1 MDRVQEQ
8 ARPRQ
13 TRAVIGAVTG
23 QGSPWYSITR
33 PGGSSLWVRNPWLWR
48 VVSGAFLLW
57 LLPDAIGLWQS
68 GHVLAYRLVVL
79 ALLVSY
85 CGVYLMVWPSGSR
98 PSPSLRWWV
107 ILAVWGVTLAGLL
120 GPGSIGVLMYVMI
133 SGAAVLPTNRAF
145 LLLWTTLA
153 GMALYTGL
161 SEQGTQWTE
170 IIIFGSITL
179 MMIALMGNVR
189 AIRELQAARDEVA
202 RLAVADERS
211 RIARDLHDVLGH
223 NLTTITVKASLAR
236 KLLERGEAE
245 PAAVEISD
253 VERLSRQSL
262 TDVRATVSAQR
273 RVSLPEELA
282 GARAVLTAAGI
293 EPVLPQASE
302 DVRPE
307 YSEVFAYVLREAVT
321 NVVRHSGAS
330 RCAVS
335 LGASWL
341 DVTDDGT
348 SRTSVTEGPTGNG
361 LNGIR
366 ERLSPLG
373 GSLRVG
379 RAPGGGFQLHAFVG
393 AP

>member
-1 MDRVQEQ
+1 MQERQ
-8 ARPRQ
+8 AR
-13 TRAVIGAVTG
+13 ALIGAVTG
-23 QGSPWYSITR
+23 EGPPWYSITR
-33 PGGSSLWVRNPWLWR
+33 PGSDSLWVRDAWLWR

-68 GHVLAYRLVVL
+68 GHVLVYRLVVL
-79 ALLVSY
+79 ALLVIFA
-85 CGVYLMVWPSGSR
+85 GVYLMVWPSGGR
-98 PSPSLRWWV
+98 PSPSSLRWWV
-107 ILAVWGVTLAGLL
+107 TLAVLGVTLAGLL
-120 GPGSIGVLMYVMI
+120 GPGSIGVLMYVLI

-145 LLLWTTLA
+145 VLLWTTMA

-161 SEQGTQWTE
+161 SQQGTQWSE
-170 IIIFGSITL
+170 IVIFGSITL

-189 AIRELQAARDEVA
+189 AIRELQAAREEVA
-202 RLAVADERS
+202 RLAVADERG

-223 NLTTITVKASLAR
+223 NLTTITVKAALAR
-236 KLLERGEAE
+236 KLLERGETK
-245 PAAVEISD
+245 PAAVEIGD

-273 RVSLPEELA
+273 KASLPAELA

-293 EPVLPQASE
+293 EPVLPQATE
-302 DVRPE
+302 NVRPE

-321 NVVRHSGAS
+321 NVVRHSGAT

-348 SRTSVTEGPTGNG
+348 GLTSTVEGPTGNG

-366 ERLSPLG
+366 ERLNPLG

-379 RAPGGGFQLHAFVG
+379 RAPGGGFQLRAFVG

>member
-8 ARPRQ
+8 ALQARL
-13 TRAVIGAVTG
+13 GAVTG
-23 QGSPWYSITR
+23 QSSPWYSITR
-33 PGGSSLWVRNPWLWR
+33 PGGHSLWVRNPWLWR

-57 LLPDAIGLWQS
+57 LLPDAISLWQS

-85 CGVYLMVWPSGSR
+85 CGVYLMVWPSGAR
-98 PSPSLRWWV
+98 PSPSLRWWA

-120 GPGSIGVLMYVMI
+120 GPGSIVVLMYVLI
-133 SGAAVLPTNRAF
+133 AGAAVLPTNRAF
-145 LLLWTTLA
+145 LLLWTTMA

-223 NLTTITVKASLAR
+223 NLTTIIVKASLAR
-236 KLLERGEAE
+236 KLLERGETD
-245 PAAVEISD
+245 PAAVEIGD
-253 VERLSRQSL
+253 VERLSRQAL

-273 RVSLPEELA
+273 RTTLPEELA

-293 EPVLPQASE
+293 EPVLPQATE

-348 SRTSVTEGPTGNG
+348 GLTSTVEGPTGNG

-379 RAPGGGFQLHAFVG
+379 RAPGGGFQLRAFVG

>member
-1 MDRVQEQ
+1 M
-8 ARPRQ
+8 
-13 TRAVIGAVTG
+13 
-23 QGSPWYSITR
+23 
-33 PGGSSLWVRNPWLWR
+33 
-48 VVSGAFLLW
+48 
-57 LLPDAIGLWQS
+57 
-68 GHVLAYRLVVL
+68 L

-85 CGVYLMVWPSGSR
+85 CGVYLMVWPSGRR

-107 ILAVWGVTLAGLL
+107 ILAVLGVTLAGLL
-120 GPGSIGVLMYVMI
+120 GPGSIGVLMYVLI

-145 LLLWTTLA
+145 LLLWTTVA

-236 KLLERGEAE
+236 KLLERGETE

-293 EPVLPQASE
+293 EPVLPQATE

-348 SRTSVTEGPTGNG
+348 GLTSVTEGSTGNG

-379 RAPGGGFQLHAFVG
+379 RAPGGGFQLRAFVS

>member
-1 MDRVQEQ
+1 V
-8 ARPRQ
+8 
-13 TRAVIGAVTG
+13 
-23 QGSPWYSITR
+23 
-33 PGGSSLWVRNPWLWR
+33 
-48 VVSGAFLLW
+48 
-57 LLPDAIGLWQS
+57 
-68 GHVLAYRLVVL
+68 
-79 ALLVSY
+79 LLVIFS
-85 CGVYLMVWPSGSR
+85 GVYLTVWPSGGR
-98 PSPSLRWWV
+98 PSQSPRWV
-107 ILAVWGVTLAGLL
+107 ILAVLGVTLAGLL
-120 GPGSIGVLMYVMI
+120 GPGSIGVLMYVLI

-145 LLLWTTLA
+145 LLLWITMA

-161 SEQGTQWTE
+161 SKQGTQWSE
-170 IIIFGSITL
+170 IIVFGSITL

-189 AIRELQAARDEVA
+189 AIRALQAARDEVA

-236 KLLERGEAE
+236 KLLERGQRE
-245 PAAVEISD
+245 PAAVEIGD
-253 VERLSRQSL
+253 VERLSRQAL

-348 SRTSVTEGPTGNG
+348 GLTSTVEGPTGNG

-379 RAPGGGFQLHAFVG
+379 RAPGGGFQLRAFVG

>member
-1 MDRVQEQ
+1 
-8 ARPRQ
+8 
-13 TRAVIGAVTG
+13 
-23 QGSPWYSITR
+23 
-33 PGGSSLWVRNPWLWR
+33 
-48 VVSGAFLLW
+48 
-57 LLPDAIGLWQS
+57 
-68 GHVLAYRLVVL
+68 VL

-85 CGVYLMVWPSGSR
+85 SGVYLMVWPSGRR
-98 PSPSLRWWV
+98 PSPSLRWGV
-107 ILAVWGVTLAGLL
+107 ILAVLGVTLAGLL
-120 GPGSIGVLMYVMI
+120 GPGSIGVLMYVLI

-145 LLLWTTLA
+145 LLLWTTVA

-170 IIIFGSITL
+170 IIFGSITL

-223 NLTTITVKASLAR
+223 KLTTITVKASLAR
-236 KLLERGEAE
+236 KLLERGETE

-293 EPVLPQASE
+293 EPVLPQATE

-341 DVTDDGT
+341 DVTDEGT
-348 SRTSVTEGPTGNG
+348 GRTSVTEGSTGNG

-379 RAPGGGFQLHAFVG
+379 RAPGGGFQLRAFVS

>member
-1 MDRVQEQ
+1 VDRVQEQ

-13 TRAVIGAVTG
+13 ARVVIGAVTG
-23 QGSPWYSITR
+23 QGPPWYAITR
-33 PGGSSLWVRNPWLWR
+33 PGGDSLWVRNRWLWR
-48 VVSGAFLLW
+48 VVSGALLLW

-85 CGVYLMVWPSGSR
+85 SGVYLAVWPSGGR
-98 PSPSLRWWV
+98 PSQSPRWV
-107 ILAVWGVTLAGLL
+107 ILAVLGVTLAGLL
-120 GPGSIGVLMYVMI
+120 GPGSIGVLMYVLI

-145 LLLWTTLA
+145 LLLWITMA

-161 SEQGTQWTE
+161 SEQGTQWSE
-170 IIIFGSITL
+170 IIVFGSITL

-189 AIRELQAARDEVA
+189 AIRALQAARDEVA

-236 KLLERGEAE
+236 KLLERGQRE
-245 PAAVEISD
+245 PAAVEIGD
-253 VERLSRQSL
+253 VERLSRQAL

-348 SRTSVTEGPTGNG
+348 GLTSVTEGSTGNG